1 MMKENLLENQP
12 QKLNLL
18 GKMRKRLKD
27 IFKEEENKINQIT
40 EEINVIENIEIK
52 SELAEV
58 LLIVVNNALDKL
70 DKNFKVHEEYN
81 DYKRVLLMR
90 KEAAESII
98 RTKGRNPLGAINAVF
113 NALKRLI
120 GK

>member
-1 MMKENLLENQP
+1 MLENQS
-12 QKLNLL
+12 QKLKLSD
-18 GKMRKRLKD
+18 KMEKKLKEM
-27 IFKEEENKINQIT
+27 FKEEENKINKIT

-70 DKNFKVHEEYN
+70 DKNFKVHKEYN

-90 KEAAESII
+90 KEVAESII
-98 RTKGRNPLGAINAVF
+98 RAKGRNPLGAINAVF
-113 NALKRLI
+113 NAFKRLLVRE
-120 GK
+120 K

>member
-1 MMKENLLENQP
+1 MKTE
-12 QKLNLL
+12 K
-18 GKMRKRLKD
+18 KLKD
-27 IFKEEENKINQIT
+27 IFKEEENKMNKLT

-70 DKNFKVHEEYN
+70 DRKFKVHK
-81 DYKRVLLMR
+81 DYDAYKKVLLTR
-90 KEAAESII
+90 KDAAEGII
-98 RTKGRNPLGAINAVF
+98 RTKEKNPLGAINAVF
-113 NALKRLI
+113 NAFKRSI